1 MKARSAASWAKKGR
15 EALEKLTRVL
25 AFEFE
30 LQSQHLREILIAI
43 LGFILPLL
51 LMPLAILESGPP
63 AWQHVESFPGGSIV
77 QRLMF
82 ISVGEQ
88 RVLYAVGSPGGL
100 YATTNQGEH
109 WVHPTKGLPDG
120 MLGEIKI
127 LDLASDPR
135 DPDVLY
141 AIVESPSAVLRPML
155 YWTADGG
162 LRWQPRASLGE
173 QRVKALALAP
183 ASGDLYVVTSSRLL
197 RAFALDADLT
207 IQERF
212 EAGFDHTRWLELASF
227 ASRTTATT
235 LVIRPDWPSN
245 IPPKSPTLQHG
256 VGTLAVNIKLPI
268 SPTLRTALTLYVGT
282 RAKGL
287 QIVLH
292 DGSNTSLL
300 PAADDADTIFLR
312 EHATIN
318 AICLGPSERVYA
330 ATDQGVYASD
340 DAGYSWRRIGLE
352 SENVLALCIDPIIGD
367 TLYAGL
373 AEGGVWHRR
382 GLQTPWQPLGRGM
395 RKVNVLTLALDHSA
409 QVLYAGTDKGLW
421 RFSLVAQ

>member
-15 EALEKLTRVL
+15 EALERLTRVL

-30 LQSQHLREILIAI
+30 RQSQNLGEMLIAI
-43 LGFILPLL
+43 FGFVLPLL
-51 LMPLAILESGPP
+51 LMPLAVLESRSL
-63 AWQHVESFPGGSIV
+63 AWQQVESFPGGNIV

-82 ISVGEQ
+82 ISAGERQ
-88 RVLYAVGSPGGL
+88 ILYAVGSPGGL
-100 YATTNQGEH
+100 YATTDQGEH
-109 WVHPTKGLPDG
+109 WIHLTKGLPYG
-120 MLGEIKI
+120 TVGEVKV
-127 LDLASDPR
+127 LDLASNPR
-135 DPDVLY
+135 DPNVLY
-141 AIVESPSAVLRPML
+141 AIAEAPSAVLRPML
-155 YWTADGG
+155 YWTTDGG
-162 LRWQPRASLGE
+162 LHWQPRASLGE
-173 QRVKALALAP
+173 QRVKALALSP
-183 ASGDLYVVTSSRLL
+183 VDSDLYVVTSSRLL
-197 RAFALDADLT
+197 RAFELDVDMTA
-207 IQERF
+207 QERF

-235 LVIRPDWPSN
+235 LAIRAGWPQN
-245 IPPKSPTLQHG
+245 VPPESPTSQYG
-256 VGTLAVNIKLPI
+256 VGNLAVNVKLPI
-268 SPTLRTALTLYVGT
+268 SPTLGTALTLYLGT

-292 DGSNTSLL
+292 DGQSTNLL

-352 SENVLALCIDPIIGD
+352 SANVLALCVDPVMGD

-373 AEGGVWHRR
+373 ARGGVWHRR
-382 GLQTPWQPLGRGM
+382 GQVPWQPFGRGLG
-395 RKVNVLTLALDHSA
+395 KANILTLALDRSA

-421 RFSLVAQ
+421 RFSLIAR